1 MNITLDQLLALEAI
15 VRTGSF
21 ARAAAEMH
29 RVPSAISYL
38 VRGLE
43 SATGLELFDRSKR
56 QAVLTPAGRRLL
68 AQAQGVLEGAHQL
81 EALAVELRSGWEPE
95 LRVVVDGALPFGD
108 QRRP

>member
-15 VRTGSF
+15 VRTGSL
-21 ARAAAEMH
+21 RAAAEMH
-29 RVPSAISYL
+29 WVPSAISYL

-68 AQAQGVLEGAHQL
+68 AQAQGVLEGRISLKRLRPSCARVGSRSCAPSSMAPCL
-81 EALAVELRSGWEPE
+81 LAR
-95 LRVVVDGALPFGD
+95 F
-108 QRRP
+108 RRP

>member
-68 AQAQGVLEGAHQL
+68 AQAQGVLEGRISLKRWSSCAR
-81 EALAVELRSGWEPE
+81 VGSRSCAPSSMAPCPSA
-95 LRVVVDGALPFGD
+95 RSAPS
-108 QRRP
+108 

>member
-43 SATGLELFDRSKR
+43 SGTGLELFDRSKR

-68 AQAQGVLEGAHQL
+68 AQAQGVLEGAHQRSARGRA
-81 EALAVELRSGWEPE
+81 ALGL
-95 LRVVVDGALPFGD
+95 GAGAARRRRWRLAFWRD